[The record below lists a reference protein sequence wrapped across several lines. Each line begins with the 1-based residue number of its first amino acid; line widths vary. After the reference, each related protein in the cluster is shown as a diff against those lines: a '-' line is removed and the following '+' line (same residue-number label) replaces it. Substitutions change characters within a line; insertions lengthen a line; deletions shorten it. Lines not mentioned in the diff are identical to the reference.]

1 MYTTDPDR
9 IALCR
14 FLTEAKRNTYA
25 TQQGQVASCRPD
37 SHDLAY
43 GSGDW
48 RYLDSYFGSLD
59 FSGEEI
65 VHCKGVPVWS
75 MNYYGYMLDDSP
87 QEGFIETLREALTM
101 LPEDFP
107 CRGPAVHNRGS
118 YSYFMEQSGDVLKF
132 KGSEWIE
139 FAGRR
144 VYELQFHGG
153 RIR

>member
-1 MYTTDPDR
+1 MHSTDPNPKE
-9 IALCR
+9 LCS
-14 FLTEAKRNTYA
+14 FLVKAKRSTYA
-25 TQQGQVASCRPD
+25 TQQGHQPSCRPE
-37 SHDLAY
+37 SHDLGFFA
-43 GSGDW
+43 GDW

-59 FSGEEI
+59 FSGQEI

-87 QEGFIETLREALTM
+87 PEGFIETLREALTL

-118 YSYFMEQSGDVLKF
+118 YSYFMEQSGDVLNF

-139 FAGRR
+139 FEGRR